1 MVAFFSCKGTLFFG
15 FEEVV
20 LEVLVFSMWDD
31 HRSPM
36 VAVTLSLFFW
46 LVKIELEVEIEL
58 EVVSVSAAVVKATS

>member
-31 HRSPM
+31 HRSQM
-36 VAVTLSLFFW
+36 VAVTLSLFF
-46 LVKIELEVEIEL
+46 
-58 EVVSVSAAVVKATS
+58 